1 MNIIMLGAPGAGK
14 GTLATEIKK
23 KYNLPHVSTG
33 DLFRENIK
41 NETELGKLAKSYIEK
56 GALVPDEVTI
66 NMLLSRIDKDD
77 CKNGFILDGF
87 PRNLNQADGLKE
99 ALKNKNSK
107 INLVILVEASDEK
120 IIKRLAGRRVCE
132 KCGKTY
138 HIEYMKPK
146 EDGIC
151 DDCGGKVVLR
161 KDDTPEVIKDR
172 LDTYHKETQ
181 VLIDYYKK
189 DGVLKSIDGFNTMDE
204 NMKLVDEMMK

>member
-14 GTLATEIKK
+14 GTLAAEIKK

-87 PRNLNQADGLKE
+87 PRNE
-99 ALKNKNSK
+99 A
-107 INLVILVEASDEK
+107 
-120 IIKRLAGRRVCE
+120 
-132 KCGKTY
+132 
-138 HIEYMKPK
+138 
-146 EDGIC
+146 
-151 DDCGGKVVLR
+151 
-161 KDDTPEVIKDR
+161 
-172 LDTYHKETQ
+172 
-181 VLIDYYKK
+181 
-189 DGVLKSIDGFNTMDE
+189 
-204 NMKLVDEMMK
+204 

>member
-14 GTLATEIKK
+14 GTIATEMTK

-41 NETELGKLAKSYIEK
+41 KETELGKLAKSYIEK
-56 GALVPDEVTI
+56 GALVPNEVTI
-66 NMLLSRIDKDD
+66 NMLLDRISKDD

-87 PRNLNQADGLKE
+87 PRNEAQANGLKD
-99 ALKNKNSK
+99 ALAKKNDK
-107 INLVILVEASDEK
+107 IDLVILVEADDDK

-138 HIEYMKPK
+138 HIEHMKPK
-146 EDGIC
+146 VEGVC
-151 DDCGGKVVLR
+151 DDCGGKVIIR

-172 LDTYHKETQ
+172 LDTYHKETA

-189 DGVLKSIDGFNTMDE
+189 DGVLKSIDGFNTMEE
-204 NMKLVDEMMK
+204 NLKAVDMMMK